1 MKIIFILIF
10 CTNII
15 YGFAQSQEV
24 PAFVTKVYNDIFR
37 SMTNGKIKK
46 PILQVT
52 LDSAK
57 IIYYSPDLNAIVFSE
72 KFANLMRT
80 FGVDSMNAVAHVLG
94 HELAHV
100 ILQQGDFLKL
110 GSGYADA
117 DFNDKLKNYQGL
129 LKDSLALFEREAD
142 ENAIFYAHISGYQT
156 THIAEKVLN
165 SIYLN
170 FKLKDKKLKNY
181 PELSERIAMVN
192 SSSKRMDVLLKLY
205 DFGVISAMKGQFD
218 HAIYFFDLIQNE
230 HFYSKEI
237 FNNLG
242 TVYLMKVKFIEKDE
256 FPFDLPFQID
266 CSSSL
271 SQQRDF
277 SVVVDELLEASKRC
291 LNEAIKIDENY
302 YFALLNNLIREF
314 LSGTDRIKIQKKI
327 ELLNID
333 FPENKDH
340 WILFALCDF
349 QLGNNDAALKKLNQ
363 FPETNKQVKLLKC
376 QLFNFECNVEAI
388 EIFGQELPSI
398 DISLDTLFKKRGDEF
413 RSQLKYLPQVSN
425 ARIKV
430 SLYKVENNSFFN
442 ISIPKFQPFS
452 ISEYPVQMVK
462 KYQVFD
468 PKLFDGWLHY
478 DSNGVVFVTNK
489 KIALKYLNN
498 QLINLYKF

>member
-1 MKIIFILIF
+1 MKIILIF
-10 CTNII
+10 IFCVNII
-15 YGFAQSQEV
+15 SGFAQSQEV
-24 PAFVTKVYNDIFR
+24 PDFVKKVYDDIFR

-46 PILQVT
+46 PVLQVIK
-52 LDSAK
+52 DSSK
-57 IIYYSPDLNAIVFSE
+57 IIYYAPDLNAIFFSE
-72 KFANLMRT
+72 KFTWVMRS
-80 FGVDSMNAVAHVLG
+80 FGKDSMNAVAHVLG

-110 GSGYADA
+110 GSGYADV
-117 DFNDKLKNYQGL
+117 DFNEKLNRYQGL

-165 SIYLN
+165 LIYIN

-181 PELSERIAMVN
+181 PELTERIAMVN

-218 HAIYFFDLIQNE
+218 HAIYFFELIQNE

-242 TVYLMKVKFIEKDE
+242 MAYMMKVKFIVKDE
-256 FPFDLPFQID
+256 FPFELPFQID

-277 SVVVDELLEASKRC
+277 SVKVDELLEASKRC

-314 LSGTDRIKIQKKI
+314 LNGTDRIKIQKKI

-333 FPENKDH
+333 FPENQDH

-363 FPETNKQVKLLKC
+363 IPETNKQVKLLKC
-376 QLFNFECNVEAI
+376 QLFNLECNVDSI
-388 EIFGQELPSI
+388 QIFGHELPSI
-398 DISLDTLFKKRGDEF
+398 DISLDTLFKKRGDDF
-413 RSQLKYLPQVSN
+413 RGQLKYLPQSN

-430 SLYKVENNSFFN
+430 SLYMVENYNFFN
-442 ISIPKFQPFS
+442 ISIPGLPPFS
-452 ISEYPVQMVK
+452 ITEYPVNMND
-462 KYQVFD
+462 KYQVYN
-468 PKLFDGWLHY
+468 PKNFTGWMLY
-478 DSNGVVFVTNK
+478 ESNGVNFVSNK
-489 KIALKYLNN
+489 KVVLKYSNN
-498 QLINLYKF
+498 LLINLYKF

>member
-1 MKIIFILIF
+1 MKIILIF
-10 CTNII
+10 IFCANII
-15 YGFAQSQEV
+15 FGFAQSQEV
-24 PAFVTKVYNDIFR
+24 PSFVKKVYDDIFR

-46 PILQVT
+46 PVLQVIK
-52 LDSAK
+52 DSSK
-57 IIYYSPDLNAIVFSE
+57 IIYYAPDLNAIFFSE
-72 KFANLMRT
+72 KFTRVMRS
-80 FGVDSMNAVAHVLG
+80 FGKDSMNAVAHVLG

-110 GSGYADA
+110 GSGYADV
-117 DFNDKLKNYQGL
+117 DFNEKLNKYQGL

-165 SIYLN
+165 LIYIN

-181 PELSERIAMVN
+181 PELTERIAMVN

-218 HAIYFFDLIQNE
+218 HAIYFFELIQNE

-242 TVYLMKVKFIEKDE
+242 TVYLMKVKFMEKDE

-277 SVVVDELLEASKRC
+277 SEKVSELLEAAKRC
-291 LNEAIKIDENY
+291 LNEAVKMDEHY
-302 YFALLNNLIREF
+302 YIALINNLIREF
-314 LSGTDRIKIQKKI
+314 LSGTELTKIQKKI

-333 FPENKDH
+333 FPENQDH
-340 WILFALCDF
+340 WILFVLCDF
-349 QLGNNDAALKKLNQ
+349 QLGNNNAALKKLNQ
-363 FPETNKQVKLLKC
+363 IPETNKQVKLLKC
-376 QLFNFECNVEAI
+376 QLFNLECNVDSI
-388 EIFGQELPSI
+388 QIFGHELPSI
-398 DISLDTLFKKRGDEF
+398 DISLDTLFKKRGDDF
-413 RSQLKYLPQVSN
+413 RGQLKYQPQVSN

-442 ISIPKFQPFS
+442 ISIPKFPSFS
-452 ISEYPVQMVK
+452 ISEYPVNMND
-462 KYQVFD
+462 KYQVYN
-468 PKLFDGWLHY
+468 PKNFTGWMLY
-478 DSNGVVFVTNK
+478 ESNGVNFVSNK
-489 KIALKYLNN
+489 KVVLKYSNN
-498 QLINLYKF
+498 LLINLYKF